1 MKIAL
6 IGQPNAGKSTIFN
19 SVAGYRSATANL
31 PGTTVK
37 YTESK
42 IRLNGNVYQLVDFPG
57 TYSLSATNEAE
68 AEVGKY
74 LISGRFDLI
83 VNVIDASQLGRS
95 LPLTL
100 ELMEI
105 GIPVVVALNMIDES
119 GRKGIEIDSEKLSE
133 ILGIPVLCTLASKNI
148 GIRELF
154 LSAKSVIENQRL
166 VTPKKIKCQR
176 DVEEVIN
183 EMENSINEKLPLSSP
198 YPPRFLAIKLLEDD
212 DYYRNL
218 IAGKNGSFFT
228 KKIDELQR
236 RLVDL
241 RGKPQDSVIILER
254 HAIAMDIY
262 ERVVKIGHPQR
273 DWREK
278 IDDIVTHRIGGY
290 FILVATLLV
299 FFYGVFEFGAILEDF
314 LLAGFENVNSFLPK
328 YFELDSFSFHLI
340 RSIIWGISGGVV
352 IVLPYLIPFLI
363 GLTFL
368 EDIGYLPRVAF
379 LMDAFM
385 HRIGLH
391 GTSIV
396 PAVLGYGCN
405 VPAVMATRI
414 LPSRR
419 DKIIAAVIAS
429 MVPCSA
435 RSVVIFG
442 LVAYY
447 LGPIWAFLIYLFNI
461 IVVSLAGKVLSNIM
475 PEVSPGMIL
484 EIPPYRLPS
493 LKVIRNKT
501 WFRIKEF
508 IVIAWPI
515 LIAGSIILGL
525 LEYFHID
532 YIINAALSP
541 LTSVLG
547 LPIVVGTTLIF
558 GVLRKELAL
567 IMLTQ
572 ALGTTEVNSV
582 LSVTQ
587 ILSFTVFITF
597 YIPCVATMAI
607 LARELSKKW
616 MLFIVL
622 ITLFLAI
629 FFSWL
634 VTLFEFILG

>member
-6 IGQPNAGKSTIFN
+6 IGQPNSGKSTMFN
-19 SVAGYRSATANL
+19 SVAGYKSATSNL

-42 IRLNGNVYQLVDFPG
+42 IKLNGNVYKLVDFPG
-57 TYSLSATNEAE
+57 TYSLSASNEAE

-74 LISGRFDLI
+74 LITGNFDLI
-83 VNVIDASQLGRS
+83 INIIDASQLGRS

-105 GIPVVVALNMIDES
+105 GIPIVIALNMIDEAK
-119 GRKGIEIDSEKLSE
+119 RKGIEMDASKLTE
-133 ILGIPVLCTLASKNI
+133 ILGIPIQETVASKNV
-148 GIRELF
+148 GVRDLF
-154 LSAKSVIENQRL
+154 DL
-166 VTPKKIKCQR
+166 VKKMIDGKLHIHQIKIQCQR
-176 DVEEVIN
+176 DVEEVID
-183 EMENSINEKLPLSSP
+183 EMENVINQKLPLSSP

-212 DYYRNL
+212 DYYREMVT
-218 IAGKNGSFFT
+218 GQNGNIITT
-228 KKIDELQR
+228 KVDELQK

-241 RGKPQDSVIILER
+241 RGKPQDSVLVLER

-262 ERVVKIGHPQR
+262 EQVVTLGHPHR
-273 DWREK
+273 DWRSK
-278 IDDIVTHRIGGY
+278 IDDIVMHKFFGY
-290 FILVATLLV
+290 FILLAVLIG
-299 FFYGVFEFGAILEDF
+299 FFIVVFELGSILENY
-314 LLAGFENVNSFLPK
+314 LLTGFTDLENILST
-328 YFELDSFSFHLI
+328 YFASEGFTYHLI
-340 RSIIWGISGGVV
+340 KSLIWGISGGVA
-352 IVLPYLIPFLI
+352 IVLPYLVPFLI
-363 GLTFL
+363 GLTIL

-391 GTSIV
+391 GTSII

-419 DKIIAAVIAS
+419 DKIIAGVISS

-435 RSVVIFG
+435 RSIVILG

-447 LGPIWAFLIYLFNI
+447 LGPLWAFMIYVFNA
-461 IVVSLAGKVLSNIM
+461 IVIAFSGKVLSFLM

-484 EIPPYRLPS
+484 EIPPYRFPA
-493 LKVIRNKT
+493 LKVVRNKT

-515 LIAGSIILGL
+515 LIAGSIVLGL
-525 LEYFHID
+525 LEYYHLD
-532 YIINAALSP
+532 GLINQGLSP
-541 LTSVLG
+541 LTSLLK
-547 LPIVVGTTLIF
+547 LPVVVGTTLIF

-572 ALGTTEVNSV
+572 ALGTTDVISV
-582 LSVTQ
+582 LSTNQ
-587 ILSFTVFITF
+587 ILTFTIFITF
-597 YIPCVATMAI
+597 YIPCVATMAV
-607 LARELSKKW
+607 LYRELNRNW
-616 MLFIVL
+616 MLITVAFTLVIA
-622 ITLFLAI
+622 TLFSWIVSI
-629 FFSWL
+629 F
-634 VTLFEFILG
+634 